1 MVTSGIISTGSI
13 PVLDIDGPVYTDLRL
28 PFYIIESTL
37 GPTPIFKIKD
47 TIGSLNLRL
56 EGEIR
61 PVLEQLSIQ
70 NRKSIKTR
78 MYLVTLK
85 RIGYDG
91 ENLKYKEWFEESLT
105 KVNQKT
111 KKTLEGILQ
120 STKTISS
127 VVSSIGVQE
136 IEENG
141 LGDFMEEVG
150 EWIQVF
156 FSVLKKNN

>member
-28 PFYIIESTL
+28 PFYITGSTH
-37 GPTPIFKIKD
+37 TYTSISTKD
-47 TIGSLNLRL
+47 TRGSLNLRL

-85 RIGYDG
+85 RMGYDG

-111 KKTLEGILQ
+111 KKILEGILQ
-120 STKTISS
+120 STKTISR
-127 VVSSIGVQE
+127 VVSSIGVLT

-141 LGDFMEEVG
+141 LSD
-150 EWIQVF
+150 
-156 FSVLKKNN
+156 L